1 MPQDDYGKVLFMIL
15 YGLYDDLKNGK
26 PANLDDISPAT
37 LGVNESYWLSIVEE
51 ALEDGFVKGPT
62 IRQTKFGRIVGG
74 LEGMTITVKVLI
86 F

>member
-37 LGVNESYWLSIVEE
+37 LGVNES
-51 ALEDGFVKGPT
+51 
-62 IRQTKFGRIVGG
+62 
-74 LEGMTITVKVLI
+74 
-86 F
+86 